1 MFFLAN
7 KHSSFSYFKINKL
20 REQFSFLAYLMMG
33 VFILVSSNY
42 TSWESSYNSF
52 FSSYPFPDFTS
63 QVPSKFIVQLKTLAN
78 LKTFSILDFC
88 SVSVCCTLSGLLGKK
103 YSWREKPKP
112 PLLVP
117 ITWHHQVLGQ
127 VVLSASLE
135 RPSFCSFPWTHR
147 CSTGPHTEVPS
158 FHIRSGQPSAHHT
171 FSVIHPGRGALRSR
185 IPPSTSWVP
194 HPFFITTTHTECL
207 NLCVPSLH
215 SSVTLCLLATPAV
228 PHPKL
233 MSPFFIFG
241 IPFAAPYNQLLCCA
255 VCTGISTATFFI

>member
-42 TSWESSYNSF
+42 TSWESSYNYF
-52 FSSYPFPDFTS
+52 LLTQFLTS
-63 QVPSKFIVQLKTLAN
+63 RVKCHPNSLFNWKHLLN
-78 LKTFSILDFC
+78 LKKFSILDFC

-135 RPSFCSFPWTHR
+135 RPSFCSFPWMHR
-147 CSTGPHTEVPS
+147 HSSGPHSEVPS
-158 FHIRSGQPSAHHT
+158 LHIRSGQPSAHRT
-171 FSVIHPGRGALRSR
+171 FSVILPGWGTLMSR
-185 IPPSTSWVP
+185 IPPSTSWAP

-207 NLCVPSLH
+207 NLCVPSPH
-215 SSVTLCLLATPAV
+215 SSVTLCLLATTAV

-241 IPFAAPYNQLLCCA
+241 ISFAAPYNQLLCCA
-255 VCTGISTATFFI
+255 VCTGISTATSFI